1 MQCQYIT
8 EYSESFQ
15 SVFIMFND
23 NVIKTISQMCYVDCL
38 KIKNMAILYIFII
51 YGRSYVNVLGEFQIF
66 LLKKAHAS

>member
-23 NVIKTISQMCYVDCL
+23 ILIKTIRQMCYVDCL
-38 KIKNMAILYIFII
+38 NIQNMANLYIFII
-51 YGRSYVNVLGEFQIF
+51 YGRSYVIFWGEFQIF